1 MINLDNDKT
10 RLYSVENFDNM
21 LVYDTLKDVYESLD
35 ERGYNPT
42 NQIVGYLI
50 SGDPGYISNH
60 KDARKKITR
69 LDRNVIVE
77 KLLKYYLEN
86 NK

>member
-1 MINLDNDKT
+1 MKEEKT
-10 RLYSVENFDNM
+10 RLYSLEKFDNE
-21 LVYDTLKDVYESLD
+21 LIHQTLKDIYDALD
-35 ERGYNPT
+35 ERGYNPI

-69 LDRNVIVE
+69 LERNAIVE
-77 KLLKYYLEN
+77 KLLVEYLEN

>member
-1 MINLDNDKT
+1 MDNDKT

>member
-1 MINLDNDKT
+1 MDNDKT
-10 RLYSVENFDNM
+10 RLYTLEKFDDL
-21 LVYDTLKDVYESLD
+21 LVYETLKDVYKSLD

-42 NQIVGYLI
+42 SQIVGYLI

-60 KDARKKITR
+60 LDARKKITR

-77 KLLKYYLEN
+77 HLLRSYLEE
-86 NK
+86 KK